1 MKQFLRKLEL
11 PEFVRDSRLTVAVIA
26 IIVLELL
33 STFFAFFINRI
44 FGVALL
50 LIFVFSLFWV
60 VFGIYILAKNTNN
73 YAANLS
79 YRIKRGEQ
87 EAMIKMP
94 LGILL
99 YDESRRIQWVNPY
112 LQLYLGE
119 KDVIGQIIG

>member
-73 YAANLS
+73 
-79 YRIKRGEQ
+79 
-87 EAMIKMP
+87 
-94 LGILL
+94 
-99 YDESRRIQWVNPY
+99 
-112 LQLYLGE
+112 
-119 KDVIGQIIG
+119 